1 LPSTLTTSPKR
12 NLGLA
17 GGAGGGGA
25 DGGGEGDGAGGGG
38 EGVGGGTAL
47 VANVA
52 VTLRAELMVTT
63 HGPVPEQ
70 PLPDQ
75 PAKCEPTE
83 AVAAKATTVPSSKS
97 AVHVEPQSIPTAET
111 EPEPA
116 PSLATLSV
124 WTAVNVAVTDRAEL
138 VVTTQLPA
146 PEQPPPDQPLK

>member
-1 LPSTLTTSPKR
+1 MT
-12 NLGLA
+12 
-17 GGAGGGGA
+17 
-25 DGGGEGDGAGGGG
+25 
-38 EGVGGGTAL
+38 
-47 VANVA
+47 NVA
-52 VTLRAELMVTT
+52 VTLRAELIVTT

-138 VVTTQLPA
+138 VVTTQLPE